1 MAIFNKLE
9 STVSYECGI
18 SNRINARSV
27 SWNSSGTYL
36 ALGCSDR
43 NTRIYATSDLLSNA
57 SNSSSAAA
65 AASTLR
71 EFVVIP
77 SAVDRVRFH
86 STQDYLVAT
95 TTGIDSMVKLWDV
108 RSSNNTKSMG
118 QIDLQKNG
126 GAIDIAWSP
135 VESRSHLLAVT
146 ERNSVVHIVDIR
158 KLSTSSSSTPNQVYK
173 GSNSPFVKTF
183 KLRPKI
189 VDACIFS
196 PSGDHLVAATSEDGY
211 GELTVWNWEEG
222 PPSQENDDPNN
233 NNDVTT
239 TATNNKKQ
247 NHSNNEKYVYP
258 AHTGP
263 IYSLCFSRDGSRLAT
278 GGGDALVGLWDVNSM
293 VCSSTITRCSR
304 FIRSVSF
311 SYDSHIVAT
320 STEENN
326 IDIAISDT
334 GEFVGKVSMTD
345 NSSRNNNSRGGGGG
359 GGGGVDRNAPGADE
373 IAFHPNAHLL
383 ACARCDSAIYSPL
396 AVMKLR
402 LGRQ

>member
-1 MAIFNKLE
+1 
-9 STVSYECGI
+9 
-18 SNRINARSV
+18 
-27 SWNSSGTYL
+27 
-36 ALGCSDR
+36 
-43 NTRIYATSDLLSNA
+43 LLSNA
-57 SNSSSAAA
+57 SNSNSNSSAA

-95 TTGIDSMVKLWDV
+95 TGIDSMVKLWDV
-108 RSSNNTKSMG
+108 RSSSNTKSMG

-135 VESRSHLLAVT
+135 IESKSHLLAVT
-146 ERNSVVHIVDIR
+146 ERNSVVHIVDTR
-158 KLSTSSSSTPNQVYK
+158 KLSSSSSSTPNQVYK
-173 GSNSPFVKTF
+173 ASNSPFVKTF

-222 PPSQENDDPNN
+222 PSSLQENNDP

-239 TATNNKKQ
+239 TVTNKKNNTNNK
-247 NHSNNEKYVYP
+247 KYVYP

-320 STEENN
+320 STEENT
-326 IDIAISDT
+326 IDIAISNT

-345 NSSRNNNSRGGGGG
+345 NSRNNNNSRGGGGSSG
-359 GGGGVDRNAPGADE
+359 GDRNAPGADE

-396 AVMKLR
+396 AVMKLK
-402 LGRQ
+402 LGR

>member
-1 MAIFNKLE
+1 MFNKLE

-57 SNSSSAAA
+57 SNSNSNSSAA

-95 TTGIDSMVKLWDV
+95 TGIDSMVKLWDV
-108 RSSNNTKSMG
+108 RSSSNTKSMG

-135 VESRSHLLAVT
+135 IESKSHLLAVT
-146 ERNSVVHIVDIR
+146 ERNSVVHIVDTR
-158 KLSTSSSSTPNQVYK
+158 KLSSSSSSTPNQVYK
-173 GSNSPFVKTF
+173 ASNSPFVKTF

-222 PPSQENDDPNN
+222 PSSLQENNDP

-239 TATNNKKQ
+239 TVTNKKNNTNNK
-247 NHSNNEKYVYP
+247 KYVYP

-320 STEENN
+320 STEENT
-326 IDIAISDT
+326 IDIAISNT

-345 NSSRNNNSRGGGGG
+345 NSRNNNNSRGGGGSSG
-359 GGGGVDRNAPGADE
+359 GDRNAPGADE

-396 AVMKLR
+396 AVMKLK
-402 LGRQ
+402 LGR

>member
-1 MAIFNKLE
+1 MTMFNKLE

-57 SNSSSAAA
+57 SNSNSNSSAA

-95 TTGIDSMVKLWDV
+95 TGIDSMVKLWDV
-108 RSSNNTKSMG
+108 RSSSNTKSMG

-135 VESRSHLLAVT
+135 IESKSHLLAVT
-146 ERNSVVHIVDIR
+146 ERNSVVHIVDTR
-158 KLSTSSSSTPNQVYK
+158 KLSSSSSSTPNQVYK
-173 GSNSPFVKTF
+173 ASNSPFVKTF

-222 PPSQENDDPNN
+222 PSSLQENNDP

-239 TATNNKKQ
+239 TVTNKKNNTNNK
-247 NHSNNEKYVYP
+247 KYVYP

-326 IDIAISDT
+326 IDIAISNT

-345 NSSRNNNSRGGGGG
+345 NSRNNNNSRGGGGSSG
-359 GGGGVDRNAPGADE
+359 GDRNAPGADE

-396 AVMKLR
+396 AVMKLK
-402 LGRQ
+402 LGR